1 MIGYRDLFLRLT
13 IWFLLTADLSW
24 ANILIGVG
32 VSLLLPKFGPRSY
45 TAPAVV
51 KDWLQILW
59 ETIMAIPRAYIEA
72 FEMMLYPHSEEEL
85 TVVPSKARRTPGLL
99 FLDIFL
105 ITFTPKSIVV
115 KHYEEGRHEVHWVRR
130 SQAKRGRVKTGRVKT
145 AGGRKR

>member
-1 MIGYRDLFLRLT
+1 MIGYRDLLLRLT

-24 ANILIGVG
+24 ANILMGIG

-45 TAPAVV
+45 VAPAVL

-59 ETIMAIPRAYIEA
+59 ETIVAIPKAYFEA
-72 FEMMLYPHSEEEL
+72 FEMMLFPHNEEEL
-85 TVVPSKARRTPGLL
+85 TVVPSRPRRTPGLL

-130 SQAKRGRVKTGRVKT
+130 RRR
-145 AGGRKR
+145 R

>member
-1 MIGYRDLFLRLT
+1 MIGYRDLLLRLT

-24 ANILIGVG
+24 ANILVG
-32 VSLLLPKFGPRSY
+32 IVISLLLPKFGPRSY
-45 TAPAVV
+45 IAPAVL

-59 ETIMAIPRAYIEA
+59 ETVVAIPRAYIEA
-72 FEMMLYPHSEEEL
+72 FEMMLSPHTEEEL
-85 TVVPSKARRTPGLL
+85 TVVPSRPRRTPGLL

-130 SQAKRGRVKTGRVKT
+130 
-145 AGGRKR
+145 RKRR

>member
-1 MIGYRDLFLRLT
+1 MIGYRDWLLRLT
-13 IWFLLTADLSW
+13 IWFLLTANFSW
-24 ANILIGVG
+24 ANILMGVG

-45 TAPAVV
+45 VAPAVL

-59 ETIMAIPRAYIEA
+59 EIMIAIPKAYIEA
-72 FEMMLYPHSEEEL
+72 FEMILFPHDQEEL
-85 TVVPSKARRTPGLL
+85 TVVPSRPRRTPGLL

-130 SQAKRGRVKTGRVKT
+130 
-145 AGGRKR
+145 GRKR